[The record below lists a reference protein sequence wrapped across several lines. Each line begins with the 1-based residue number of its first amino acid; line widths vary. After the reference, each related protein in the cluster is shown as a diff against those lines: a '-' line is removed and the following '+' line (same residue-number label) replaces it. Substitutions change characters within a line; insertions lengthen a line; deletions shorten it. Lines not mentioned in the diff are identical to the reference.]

1 MKNSHFPNSFLSQL
15 TQLTFFLLTF
25 FLISCGNDGIKNNMP
40 DPNDTSGQ
48 VYVAPE
54 PPKPNRDSIAIDMEK
69 SSFEC
74 TRSKAVKDVDKQV
87 KIFGAMMNVK
97 MDNVEFSAQTKLDIK
112 NAYWFMLDKKYE
124 CGKVVLDMKT
134 VAALKIGEDEKVE
147 VGNPDYLESKKYPTS
162 TLTILS
168 FDSIPDNKKKLLVNA
183 KLQIKD
189 TTANIS
195 FPAKLEY
202 TDAANPSVPTKLNGE
217 FKIDGIKWALNP
229 KNAKVTKDELLFKV
243 VLVR

>member
-1 MKNSHFPNSFLSQL
+1 MKNYSLFPQITISLPIAIGI
-15 TQLTFFLLTF
+15 TI
-25 FLISCGNDGIKNNMP
+25 FLISCGGDGIKNNMP
-40 DPNDTSGQ
+40 DPNDTTGQ

-54 PPKPNRDSIAIDMEK
+54 PPKPNRDSLAIDLEK
-69 SSFEC
+69 SSFQC
-74 TRSKAVKDVDKQV
+74 VRSKAVKDVDKQV
-87 KIFGAMMNVK
+87 KVFGSIMNVK
-97 MDNVEFSAQTKLDIK
+97 MDNVEFSAETKLDIK

-124 CGKVVLDMKT
+124 CGKVVLDMKK
-134 VAALKIGEDEKVE
+134 VAALKIGEDDKVE

-162 TLTILS
+162 SLTILS
-168 FDSIPDNKKKLLVNA
+168 IDSIAGNKKKMQVNA

-202 TDAANPSVPTKLNGE
+202 TDATNPTVPTKLNGE
-217 FKIDGIKWALNP
+217 FHIDGIKWALNP
-229 KNAKVTKDELLFKV
+229 KNAKVTKDDLLFKV

>member
-1 MKNSHFPNSFLSQL
+1 MKNYFPIPQLTYLTIPLFTLFLS
-15 TQLTFFLLTF
+15 
-25 FLISCGNDGIKNNMP
+25 SCGNDGIKNNMP
-40 DPNDTSGQ
+40 DPNDISGQ
-48 VYVAPE
+48 VYVAHE
-54 PPKPNRDSIAIDMEK
+54 PPKPNRDSILIDIAK

-74 TRSKAVKDVDKQV
+74 TRSKEVKDVDKQV
-87 KIFGAMMNVK
+87 KIFGAMVNVK
-97 MDNVEFSAQTKLDIK
+97 MDNVAFSANTKLDIK
-112 NAYWFMLDKKYE
+112 NGYWFMLDKQFE
-124 CGKVVLDMKT
+124 FGKIILDMKT

-168 FDSIPDNKKKLLVNA
+168 FDSIPDNKKKLMVNT

-202 TDAANPSVPTKLNGE
+202 ADAANPSVPTKLNGE
-217 FKIDGIKWALNP
+217 FKIDGIIWELNP
-229 KNAKVTKDELLFKV
+229 ENAKVTKDELLFKV

>member
-1 MKNSHFPNSFLSQL
+1 M
-15 TQLTFFLLTF
+15 
-25 FLISCGNDGIKNNMP
+25 
-40 DPNDTSGQ
+40 
-48 VYVAPE
+48 V
-54 PPKPNRDSIAIDMEK
+54 
-69 SSFEC
+69 
-74 TRSKAVKDVDKQV
+74 
-87 KIFGAMMNVK
+87 NVK
-97 MDNVEFSAQTKLDIK
+97 MDNAAFSTNTKLDIK
-112 NAYWFMLDKKYE
+112 NAYWFMLDKQFE
-124 CGKVVLDMKT
+124 CGEIILDMKK

-147 VGNPDYLESKKYPTS
+147 VGNPDYLESKKYPTA

-202 TDAANPSVPTKLNGE
+202 SDAANPGIPTKLIGQ
-217 FKIDGIKWALNP
+217 FKIDGIKWKLNP

-243 VLVR
+243 ELLR

>member
-1 MKNSHFPNSFLSQL
+1 MKNFPIPLPIAIGITISLLALFLS
-15 TQLTFFLLTF
+15 
-25 FLISCGNDGIKNNMP
+25 SCGNEGIKNNMP

-54 PPKPNRDSIAIDMEK
+54 PPKPNRDSIVIDIAK
-69 SSFEC
+69 SSFDC
-74 TRSKAVKDVDKQV
+74 TRSKEVSDVDKQV
-87 KIFGAMMNVK
+87 KIFGAMVNVK
-97 MDNVEFSAQTKLDIK
+97 MDNVAFSANTKLDIK
-112 NAYWFMLDKKYE
+112 NGYWFMLDKKFE
-124 CGKVVLDMKT
+124 CGKIILDMKT

-202 TDAANPSVPTKLNGE
+202 TDVVNPSVPTKLNGE
-217 FKIDGIKWALNP
+217 FIIDGIKWKLNP

-243 VLVR
+243 TLVR